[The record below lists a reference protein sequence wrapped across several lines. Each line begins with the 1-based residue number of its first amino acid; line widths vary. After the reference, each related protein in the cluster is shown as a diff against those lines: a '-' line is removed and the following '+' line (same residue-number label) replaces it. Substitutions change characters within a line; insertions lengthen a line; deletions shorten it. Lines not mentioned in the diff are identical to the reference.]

1 MITDFETNK
10 VFLSALLKTN
20 KYEYFWKELERILEK
35 HSIKPEFIEN
45 TRDIW
50 CRDYMP
56 IQIGEREYVQFKY
69 FPDYYANHKYIKRL
83 TIQEELQYIKPD
95 NIKLI
100 DLVVDGGNIVKSK
113 NKAIMTEK
121 VFKENK
127 NRSRKSVVDTLLKAL
142 RIDELYF
149 IPVQPYDLTGHADG
163 MVRFYDENTLLVN
176 KFVQE
181 TNSWCKKLEYA
192 LNKTRLNIIEFPY
205 IPSDEEIEGEWTAKG
220 CYINYAQIGNLII
233 FPQFNINE
241 DGNALRRIMEL
252 FPEPEYHVEPI
263 DATVVAKEG
272 GVMNC
277 LTWNTYKPIIH
288 NAIDYLIP
296 VYGDENSML
305 VIHKDDITAKDD
317 ALCVKLSPNIGE
329 IGTAWSTQK
338 MLKRL
343 PLNGIDEKDI
353 FKARTILKEF
363 FSSEQLSDILQALLS
378 PTKNAMIELL
388 EIPPRLKNY
397 KPKN

>member
-56 IQIGEREYVQFKY
+56 IQIGEKEYVQFKY
-69 FPDYYANHKYIKRL
+69 FPDYYVNHKYIKRL
-83 TIQEELQYIKPD
+83 TIQEELQYLTPD

-100 DLVVDGGNIVKSK
+100 DLIVDGGNIVKSK

-127 NRSRKSVVDTLLKAL
+127 NRTRKSVVDMLLKAL

>member
-20 KYEYFWKELERILEK
+20 KYEYFGKELERILEK

-83 TIQEELQYIKPD
+83 TIQEELQYLKPD